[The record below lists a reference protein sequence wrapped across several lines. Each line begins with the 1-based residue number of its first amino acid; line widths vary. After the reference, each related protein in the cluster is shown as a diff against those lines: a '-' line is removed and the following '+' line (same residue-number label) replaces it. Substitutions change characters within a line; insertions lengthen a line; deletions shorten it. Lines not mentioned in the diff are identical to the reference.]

1 MITENASPAQWRWH
15 LLKLSIPVM
24 LSNSMV
30 PVVGIVDTAVMGRMG
45 SPEWIAATAVGA
57 LLFSSIFWLFGFLRM
72 GTGGLVAQAHGA
84 NDPGEAGR
92 ITVRAMGMAAILGL
106 LLILLQVPLLKIGLA
121 ALADDSHEWKALT
134 SVYFS
139 IRIFAAPATLMLYVI
154 MGTLIGLQLM
164 RQVLL
169 LQFALNILN
178 IVLTIG
184 FFSLTDLNIAG
195 VAWATVISEYSTL
208 VLGLYLSRSVIAQA
222 LSQRPVSPWLL
233 DSVECLKFF
242 RISGNLFIRTLCLIL
257 AVYWMTVLGSRIGVA
272 TLAVNTV
279 LLHMVNLASY
289 SLDGYA
295 HAIETLTGF
304 SLGRRNQAMFR
315 RATRASI
322 ELAGLTAVVFAL
334 AFWLFGNNLIA
345 LMTTDP
351 DIQARAVEWLPWVIL
366 VPLTGVWS
374 FLLDGIF
381 IGATQTA
388 NMRDSMI
395 ASLTVF
401 GLCSLVTVP
410 LLGNHGIWLSY
421 HIMFVTRAL
430 TLARYWPRIVQ
441 RMNDHIDARP
451 VAHQT

>member
-1 MITENASPAQWRWH
+1 
-15 LLKLSIPVM
+15 M

-30 PVVGIVDTAVMGRMG
+30 PIVGIVDTAVMGRMG

-72 GTGGLVAQAHGA
+72 GTGGLVAQAYGA
-84 NDPGEAGR
+84 NDLAEAGR
-92 ITVRAMGMAAILGL
+92 VAVRAMGIAAILGF
-106 LLILLQVPLLKIGLA
+106 LLILLQSPLLTVGLA
-121 ALADDSHEWKALT
+121 ALADADDWKSLT
-134 SVYFS
+134 SIYFS

-178 IVLTIG
+178 IILTIG
-184 FFSLTDLNIAG
+184 FFSLTRLNIAG
-195 VAWATVISEYSTL
+195 VAWATVISEYTTL
-208 VLGLYLSRSVIAQA
+208 VLGLYLARGVLAQA
-222 LSQRPVSPWLL
+222 LSQRPVMPWLL
-233 DSVECLKFF
+233 DTAQCLKFF

-304 SLGRRNQAMFR
+304 SLGRRNQAMFK

-322 ELAGLTAVVFAL
+322 ELAVLTAVLFAS
-334 AFWLFGNNLIA
+334 AFWVFGNSLTG
-345 LMTTDP
+345 LMTTDNQ
-351 DIQARAVEWLPWVIL
+351 IRTMAMEWLPWVIL
-366 VPLTGVWS
+366 IPLTGVWS

-381 IGATQTA
+381 IGAAQTA

-395 ASLTVF
+395 VSLLVF
-401 GLCSLVTVP
+401 ALSSLVTVP

-421 HIMFVTRAL
+421 HIMFVARAL
-430 TLARYWPRIVQ
+430 TLARYWPLIIQ
-441 RMNDHIDARP
+441 RMTVHIDARP
-451 VAHQT
+451 AIHQT